1 MMKFPAWS
9 SMVPV
14 KVLPVGIM
22 LLSSS
27 RTVISVPCTKGPFW
41 TFPLRVMAEEL
52 EVSVV
57 VVLSVLVVPDEPLSL
72 LQEIMVKLR
81 NEIRIMYKTFFI
93 FFPISKVK
101 YYGWMY

>member
-1 MMKFPAWS
+1 
-9 SMVPV
+9 
-14 KVLPVGIM
+14 
-22 LLSSS
+22 
-27 RTVISVPCTKGPFW
+27 
-41 TFPLRVMAEEL
+41 MAEEV

-93 FFPISKVK
+93 FSSIPKVK
-101 YYGWMY
+101 YYCLCI